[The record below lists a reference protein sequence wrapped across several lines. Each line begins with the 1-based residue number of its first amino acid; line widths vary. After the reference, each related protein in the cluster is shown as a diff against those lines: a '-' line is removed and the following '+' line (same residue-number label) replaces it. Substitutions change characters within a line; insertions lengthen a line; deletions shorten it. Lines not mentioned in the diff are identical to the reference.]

1 MPRGL
6 DHIVHAVHDL
16 DAAVALYRDLGF
28 QVGARN
34 VHPRQW
40 GTQNHIIQFPG
51 TYVEL
56 LALADTADIAPHSSR
71 QFSFGAFNRDF
82 LAKRQGLSMFVLQG
96 RGASDTDAFRRG
108 GISNFDL
115 YSFER
120 EAKRPDGT
128 TVKVAFELAF
138 ASDPLAPDIG
148 FFTSHHLHPENF
160 WNPAFQKH
168 RNSALNVAGIVLVA
182 EEPDRHRK
190 FLTAF
195 TDAVG
200 TSKADGF
207 IFRTPRGEIEIMA
220 PEGFTHC
227 FGVAAPDT
235 GQGARV
241 AAIRF
246 ALADASLLEAA
257 PEQAGIAG
265 LYSENATI
273 IGAEDAMGA
282 VLIFEPAGGSPVDH
296 GA

>member
-6 DHIVHAVHDL
+6 DHIVHAVRDL
-16 DAAVALYRDLGF
+16 DAAVALYRGLGF

-56 LALADTADIAPHSSR
+56 LGLADTSDVAPHAAH

-82 LAKRQGLSMFVLQG
+82 LAQRQGLSMFALQG
-96 RGASDTDAFRRG
+96 RGAPDTDAFRRD
-108 GISNFDL
+108 GISNFEL

-128 TVKVAFELAF
+128 TIAVAFELAF
-138 ASDPLAPDIG
+138 ASDPLAPGIG

-168 RNSALNVAGIVLVA
+168 RNSATNVAGIILVA
-182 EEPDRHRK
+182 ENPDRHRS
-190 FLTAF
+190 FLASF
-195 TDAVG
+195 TDAIAVSQ
-200 TSKADGF
+200 TDGL
-207 IFRTPRGEIEIMA
+207 IFRTPRGEIEITTR
-220 PEGFTHC
+220 EDFTHR
-227 FGVAAPDT
+227 FGVASPDT

-282 VLIFEPAGGSPVDH
+282 VLIFEPAVGCPVDH
-296 GA
+296 RA

>member
-6 DHIVHAVHDL
+6 DHIVHAVRDL
-16 DAAVALYRDLGF
+16 DAAVALYRGLGF

-56 LALADTADIAPHSSR
+56 LGLADTTDIAAHSAH
-71 QFSFGAFNRDF
+71 QFSFGAFNGDF
-82 LAKRQGLSMFVLQG
+82 LAQRQGLSMFALQG
-96 RGASDTDAFRRG
+96 RGAPDTDAFRRD

-115 YSFER
+115 YCFER
-120 EAKRPDGT
+120 QAKRPDGT

-138 ASDPLAPDIG
+138 ASDPLAPHIG

-168 RNSALNVAGIVLVA
+168 RNSATNVAGIVLVA
-182 EEPDRHRK
+182 EDPGRHRR
-190 FLTAF
+190 FLAAF
-195 TDAVG
+195 TDAIAV
-200 TSKADGF
+200 SQADGL
-207 IFRTPRGEIEIMA
+207 IFRTPRGEIEIA
-220 PEGFTHC
+220 TPEDFTRR
-227 FGVAAPDT
+227 FGVASPDK

-273 IGAEDAMGA
+273 IGADDAMGA
-282 VLIFEPAGGSPVDH
+282 VLIFEPAVGSPVDH
-296 GA
+296 RA

>member
-6 DHIVHAVHDL
+6 DHIVHAVRDL
-16 DAAVALYRDLGF
+16 DAAVALYRGLGF

-56 LALADTADIAPHSSR
+56 VGLADTTDIAPHASH

-82 LAKRQGLSMFVLQG
+82 LAKTQGLSMFALQG
-96 RGASDTDAFRRG
+96 RGAPDTDAFRRD

-115 YSFER
+115 YRFER

-138 ASDPLAPDIG
+138 ASDPLAPHIG

-168 RNSALNVAGIVLVA
+168 RNSATNVAGIVLVA
-182 EEPDRHRK
+182 EDPDRHRE

-195 TDAVG
+195 TDAIAV
-200 TSKADGF
+200 SQADGL
-207 IFRTPRGEIEIMA
+207 IFRTPRGEIEITT
-220 PEGFTHC
+220 PEDFTRR
-227 FGVAAPDT
+227 FGVASPDT

-241 AAIRF
+241 AAIQF

-273 IGAEDAMGA
+273 IGADDAMGA
-282 VLIFEPAGGSPVDH
+282 VLIFEPAVGSPVDH
-296 GA
+296 RA

>member
-6 DHIVHAVHDL
+6 DHIVHAVRDL
-16 DAAVALYRDLGF
+16 DAAVALYRGLGF

-56 LALADTADIAPHSSR
+56 LALADTADIAPHSSHR
-71 QFSFGAFNRDF
+71 FSFGAFNRDF
-82 LAKRQGLSMFVLQG
+82 LAQRQALSMFALQG
-96 RGASDTDAFRRG
+96 RGTSDADAFRRD
-108 GISNFDL
+108 GISEFDL
-115 YSFER
+115 YRFAR

-168 RNSALNVAGIVLVA
+168 RNSATNVAGIVLVA
-182 EEPDRHRK
+182 KDPDRHRK
-190 FLTAF
+190 FLAAF
-195 TDAVG
+195 TDAIAVYHAG
-200 TSKADGF
+200 GF
-207 IFRTPRGEIEIMA
+207 IFRTPRGEIEITT
-220 PEGFTHC
+220 PEDFTHR

-282 VLIFEPAGGSPVDH
+282 VLIFEPAVDSPVDH
-296 GA
+296 RA